1 MKAGPHGDNARTVTF
16 LCRRQTSV
24 RHTLRRPLA
33 PGGRACAAVL
43 LLGLAGCAG
52 DGPLASLT
60 PPNPEVPKVEA
71 DNFPSLGTTVVA
83 GRPAP
88 LTAEERAKLQSDLE
102 ALAKDR
108 EAKLKKSLGA
118 DN

>member
-1 MKAGPHGDNARTVTF
+1 MIF
-16 LCRRQTSV
+16 LCRRQISA
-24 RHTLRRPLA
+24 RHTPGRPSA
-33 PGGRACAAVL
+33 RGGRACAAAL
-43 LLGLAGCAG
+43 LLALAGCAG

-71 DNFPSLGTTVVA
+71 DNFPSIGTTVVA

-108 EAKLKKSLGA
+108 EAKLKQSLGA
-118 DN
+118 GN